1 MIRKQFV
8 LATIALSALLSACTG
23 LQDTGVYSKPDSTA
37 APISID
43 QQIAELQQLA
53 AQQTEPDA
61 SVSTMRAVNLLIDNS
76 QWVRAKTVFTRAKRN
91 DLTDHWASEYHI
103 LSATFAKHDGDST
116 GVMRALT
123 QIPDSSNPLV
133 ANNKQQ
139 IAIGQLRA
147 WALLQQGQTLESAK
161 QRIAIDPLLIEELD
175 VTENRE
181 AIWLALNALDDEQ
194 QQTALADPD
203 SDLRGWMALVSI
215 YQANKTDIFELR
227 RQLSRWQSNWS
238 THPAAKTLPTELA
251 STMALDEDIP
261 QRVTLMLPTSGK
273 LATAGAAVRDG
284 FLAAYYESQQ
294 AGGLMQ
300 LNLIDTNAYQRF
312 SDAYAAALQQ
322 QPDMIVGPLR
332 KPEIAALR
340 HLVTPEGPR
349 VLALNY
355 AEESANTDTQE
366 PATEFF
372 QFGLAAGDEAHQIAS
387 TLLSELPQR
396 ALLIRPTGAWGQRVA
411 DSFKEP
417 WLENG
422 SIVLDEVSYSKGDN
436 LSELLKQALLVDQS
450 ELRKNRAQVLLEEK
464 LEFIPRRRKDIDLFF
479 LVARPEQARSLKP
492 ILAFHYAGDVPV
504 YSTSQVFAGLV
515 RRHRDRDLNGIV
527 FTETPWLLGHNSDLR
542 QRINE
547 LLPSKSSYARMQAFG
562 VDAFGLAIRLGFLSR
577 SPESAYSGATGR
589 LSLADNMRIKRELDF
604 AQFVAGKPRRIAI
617 VQNDGSSESETQGD
631 TGL

>member
-1 MIRKQFV
+1 MVRNKFV
-8 LATIALSALLSACTG
+8 LATIALTAVLSACSG
-23 LQDTGVYSKPDSTA
+23 MQDTGVYSKPGSTA
-37 APISID
+37 APASID
-43 QQIAELQQLA
+43 QQIAVLLQRA
-53 AQQTEPDA
+53 AKQAEPDA

-76 QWVRAKTVFTRAKRN
+76 QWVRARTVFSRVKP
-91 DLTDHWASEYHI
+91 DGLTANSASEYHI
-103 LSATFAKHDGDST
+103 LSATFARQDGDSA
-116 GVMRALT
+116 GVVNALAH
-123 QIPDSSNPLV
+123 IPDSNNPMI
-133 ANNKQQ
+133 ANNDQQ
-139 IAIGQLRA
+139 TAIGQLRA
-147 WALLQQGQTLESAK
+147 WALLQQGQSLESAK
-161 QRIAIDPLLIEELD
+161 QRIAIDPLLIDELD

-181 AIWLALNALDDEQ
+181 AIWLALNALTDEQ
-194 QQTALADPD
+194 QQIAQADPD
-203 SDLRGWMALVSI
+203 SDLRGWVALVSI
-215 YQANKTDIFELR
+215 YQANKGDVFELR

-238 THPAAKTLPTELA
+238 SHPAAKTLPTELA

-261 QRVTLMLPTSGK
+261 QRLTLMLPTSGK
-273 LATAGAAVRDG
+273 LSTAGAAVRDG
-284 FLAAYYESQQ
+284 FLAAYYDSQQ

-312 SDAYAAALQQ
+312 SDAYAAALAQ

-332 KPEIAALR
+332 KPEIAALE

-349 VLALNY
+349 ILALNY
-355 AEESANTDTQE
+355 AEESASTVTGQ
-366 PATEFF
+366 PAADFF

-387 TLLSELPQR
+387 TLLSDTPQR
-396 ALLIRPTGAWGQRVA
+396 ALLIRPTGDWGQRVA

-464 LEFIPRRRKDIDLFF
+464 LEFIPRRRKDVDLFF
-479 LVARPEQARSLKP
+479 MVARPEEARSLKP

-515 RRHRDRDLNGIV
+515 RRHRDRDLNGIM

-542 QRINE
+542 QRLDE
-547 LLPSKSSYARMQAFG
+547 LLPTKSSYARMQAFG

-577 SPESAYSGATGR
+577 SPDSSYAGATGR
-589 LSLADNMRIKRELDF
+589 LSLDNNKRIKRELDF

-617 VQNDGSSESETQGD
+617 TQNDSNVESETQGD
-631 TGL
+631 TEL

>member
-1 MIRKQFV
+1 MVRNKFV
-8 LATIALSALLSACTG
+8 LAVITLSALLSACSG
-23 LQDTGVYSKPDSTA
+23 LQDSGVYSKPDSTA

-43 QQIAELQQLA
+43 QQIAELLQRA
-53 AQQTEPDA
+53 TQQTEPDA
-61 SVSTMRAVNLLIDNS
+61 SVSTMQAVSLLINNS
-76 QWVRAKTVFTRAKRN
+76 QWFRAKTVFSQVKPNR
-91 DLTDHWASEYHI
+91 LTANSASQYHI
-103 LSATFAKHDGDST
+103 LTATFAKQDGDAA
-116 GVMRALT
+116 GVINALSR
-123 QIPDSSNPLV
+123 IPNSSNPTV
-133 ANNKQQ
+133 ANNEQQ
-139 IAIGQLRA
+139 AALGQLRA
-147 WALLQQGQTLESAK
+147 WALLQQGQTLASAK
-161 QRIAIDPLLIEELD
+161 QRIAIDPLLMDELD
-175 VTENRE
+175 VIENRE
-181 AIWLALNALDDEQ
+181 AIWMVLNALGDEQ

-215 YQANKTDIFELR
+215 YQTNQDDVFELR
-227 RQLSRWQSNWS
+227 RQLSRWQSAWS
-238 THPAAKTLPTELA
+238 THPAAKTLPIELA

-261 QRVTLMLPTSGK
+261 QRVTLMLPTSGN

-284 FLAAYYESQQ
+284 FLAAYYDSQQ

-322 QPDMIVGPLR
+322 KPDMIVGPLR

-340 HLVTPEGPR
+340 HLVTPDGPR

-355 AEESANTDTQE
+355 AEESTDSDTEE
-366 PATEFF
+366 PAAFF
-372 QFGLAAGDEAHQIAS
+372 QFGLAAGDEAHQIAT
-387 TLLSELPQR
+387 TLLSDLPQR

-422 SIVLDEVSYSKGDN
+422 SIVLDEVSYNKGDN
-436 LSELLKQALLVDQS
+436 LSELLKQALLVDKS
-450 ELRKNRAQVLLEEK
+450 ELRKNRAQVVLEEK

-577 SPESAYSGATGR
+577 SPDSAYSGATGR

-604 AQFVAGKPRRIAI
+604 AQFVAGTPRKIAI
-617 VQNDGSSESETQGD
+617 IQNDRNDESETQSD